1 MTLSFKSITF
11 WFFFLAPL
19 TAGALTPADTSSK
32 KSPLQMVAPG
42 YRLSDYTML
51 LKDAIASFKQDS
63 VDKGMAL
70 LSKTIKNIRSQRDA
84 KRIMPYQ
91 GYEVISLIEDI
102 NNSNLSPAENQLGK
116 AFFKIIFTSQP
127 NDKSADNIWDG
138 LLKNASN
145 TVFTQRLK
153 LLTASLK
160 GKSTTGPEL
169 NRLLNVSPGLVSA
182 NIMQAEALF
191 DKHKYQE
198 CINYCNKTIVAW
210 PQYAHAYHV
219 RAKCYTKLDQPE
231 NAIADYDKAIQFFPG
246 YFVFYYDRSDCLID
260 LEKYREAA
268 TDLRLTLR
276 LKPNYNWTYYNLT
289 RCYKNINMPDSALYF
304 INQHIS
310 ENADDGDGYNLKGD
324 IYYERDEYETAITL
338 YTQAINLEP
347 QKRTFYV
354 DRGDAYYYS
363 DKLDDA
369 IKDFQ
374 KAISID
380 QSYPYPYDRIGDC
393 FYKKKQYET
402 AITYHQK
409 AIKANPEY
417 KYAYV
422 GLNLS
427 YTQSGKYQEAIDA
440 AKKAVA
446 IDSTY
451 ANALGNLGW
460 SCYCAGKF
468 DDCIKYSYKA
478 LKYEP
483 DATYAMFNIALATLA
498 KGEIEKAN
506 QLYTSFLKTCK
517 EKNYEIRDGAT
528 DDLRELIKKKVHV
541 KESKFI
547 IEHIFG
553 QKAE

>member
-11 WFFFLAPL
+11 WLFILGPL
-19 TAGALTPADTSSK
+19 TAGALSPADTSSK
-32 KSPLQMVAPG
+32 KSPIQTVTPG
-42 YRLSDYTML
+42 YRLNDYTL
-51 LKDAIASFKQDS
+51 FLKDAITSFKQDS

-70 LSKTIKNIRSQRDA
+70 LSKTIKNIRSQKDV

-102 NNSNLSPAENQLGK
+102 NNNGLSPAEKQLGK
-116 AFFKIIFTSQP
+116 TFFKIVFTSQP
-127 NDKSADNIWDG
+127 NDKSADNVWDG
-138 LLKNASN
+138 LLKNAPN
-145 TVFTQRLK
+145 TAFTQRLK

-169 NRLLNVSPGLVSA
+169 NRLLNSNPGLVSA

-191 DKHKYQE
+191 DQQKYKE
-198 CINYCNKTIVAW
+198 CITYCDKTIAAW

-219 RAKCYTKLDQPE
+219 RAKCYNKLDE
-231 NAIADYDKAIQFFPG
+231 LEKAVADYDKAINLFPG
-246 YFVFYYDRSDCLID
+246 NFLFYYDRADCLID

-268 TDLRLTLR
+268 TDLRLTLGLR
-276 LKPNYNWTYYNLT
+276 PNYNWTYYNLT
-289 RCYKNINMPDSALYF
+289 RCYKNMNMPDSALYF

-310 ENADDGDGYNLKGD
+310 QNTGDGDGYDLKGD
-324 IYYERDEYETAITL
+324 IYCDRNEYETAISL
-338 YTQAINLEP
+338 YTQAISLEP
-347 QKRTFYV
+347 ERRTFYA

-369 IKDFQ
+369 INDLQ

-380 QSYPYPYDRIGDC
+380 KSYPFPYDRIGDC

-427 YTQSGKYQEAIDA
+427 YTQSGKYQEAIEA
-440 AKKAVA
+440 AQKAVA

-451 ANALGNLGW
+451 ATALGNLGW
-460 SCYCAGKF
+460 SYYCAGKF

-478 LKYEP
+478 LKYQQ

-498 KGEIEKAN
+498 KGEADKAK
-506 QLYTSFLKTCK
+506 QLYAGFLKTCK
-517 EKNYEIRDGAT
+517 EKNYEVRDGAT
-528 DDLRELIKKKVHV
+528 DDLRELIRKKVRV
-541 KESKFI
+541 EESKFI
-547 IEHIFG
+547 IEHIFE
-553 QKAE
+553 QKAD

>member
-1 MTLSFKSITF
+1 MTLSFKPIVF
-11 WFFFLAPL
+11 WLIILSPL

-32 KSPLQMVAPG
+32 KSPLQMMAPG
-42 YRLSDYTML
+42 YRLSDYTL
-51 LKDAIASFKQDS
+51 FLKDAITSFKQDS

-70 LSKTIKNIRSQRDA
+70 LSKTIKNIRSQKDV

-102 NNSNLSPAENQLGK
+102 NSSNLSPAEKQLGK
-116 AFFKIIFTSQP
+116 TFFKIVFTSKP
-127 NDKSADNIWDG
+127 NDKNADNVWDG
-138 LLKNASN
+138 FLKNASN
-145 TVFTQRLK
+145 TVFNQRLK

-160 GKSTTGPEL
+160 GKSPTGPEL
-169 NRLLNVSPGLVSA
+169 NRLLHVNPELVSA

-191 DKHKYQE
+191 DEHKYQE
-198 CINYCNKTIVAW
+198 CIKYCNKTIAAW

-219 RAKCYTKLDQPE
+219 RARCYNELDQLE
-231 NAIADYDKAIQFFPG
+231 NAVTDYDNAIKLFPG
-246 YFVFYYDRSDCLID
+246 NFIFYYDRADCLID

-268 TDLRLTLR
+268 IDLRLTLR

-310 ENADDGDGYNLKGD
+310 QNADDGDGYNLKGD
-324 IYYERDEYETAITL
+324 IYYDRSEYETAISL

-347 QKRTFYV
+347 ERRAFYV
-354 DRGDAYYYS
+354 DRADAYYYS

-369 IKDFQ
+369 IKDLQ

-380 QSYPYPYDRIGDC
+380 KSYPFPYDRIGDC
-393 FYKKKQYET
+393 YYQKKEYET
-402 AITYHQK
+402 AIVYHQK
-409 AIKANPEY
+409 AVKADPTY

-427 YTQSGKYQEAIDA
+427 YTKSGKYQEAIDA

-460 SCYCAGKF
+460 SCYCVGKF

-478 LKYEP
+478 LKYQE

-498 KGEIEKAN
+498 KGEAGKAKL
-506 QLYTSFLKTCK
+506 LYIGFIKTCK
-517 EKNYEIRDGAT
+517 EKNYEISDGAT
-528 DDLRELIKKKVHV
+528 DDLRELIRKKVYV
-541 KESKFI
+541 EESKFI
-547 IEHIFG
+547 IEHIFE